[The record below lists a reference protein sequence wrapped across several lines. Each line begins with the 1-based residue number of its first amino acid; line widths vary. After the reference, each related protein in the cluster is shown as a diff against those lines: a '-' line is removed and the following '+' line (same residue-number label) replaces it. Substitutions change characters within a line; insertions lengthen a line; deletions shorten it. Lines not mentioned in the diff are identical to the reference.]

1 MNGVKWDAALEREL
15 FTPEEIE
22 ENNLQARLLCE
33 LIDARQAQGLS
44 QRGLSEKSGLAQS
57 AIARLEKGE
66 SSPTLDTLF
75 KLLVPMG
82 MTLAIVPIDGKN

>member
-1 MNGVKWDAALEREL
+1 MNGIKWTDALEREL

-33 LIDARQAQGLS
+33 LIEARQAQGLS
-44 QRGLSEKSGLAQS
+44 QRGLSEKCGIAQS

-66 SSPTLDTLF
+66 ASPTLDTLF
-75 KLLVPMG
+75 KMLVPMG
-82 MTLAIVPIDGKN
+82 MTLAIVPINGKN